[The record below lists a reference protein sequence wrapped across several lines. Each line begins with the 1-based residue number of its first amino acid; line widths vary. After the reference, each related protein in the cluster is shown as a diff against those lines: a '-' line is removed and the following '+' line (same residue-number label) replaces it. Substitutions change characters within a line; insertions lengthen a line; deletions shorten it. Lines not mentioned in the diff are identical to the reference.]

1 MDAGGLKQEGDDW
14 VNETWGKTKTSVRVE
29 VEGGIGEVEL
39 RLAGPNAGS
48 I

>member
-1 MDAGGLKQEGDDW
+1 VNAGKLKAEDDAW
-14 VNETWGKTKTSVRVE
+14 VNEAWGKTNTSVRVE

-39 RLAGPNAGS
+39 RLAAHDAGS